1 MGEFV
6 MNNIKGFGDMIYFNK
21 NVRYTGFWEN
31 NKKEGFGIEIN
42 YDKNVIYIGFWKNN
56 KKEGCGKI
64 MNEKSE
70 KYGYWKNNKLFQ
82 NINNYNLFE
91 NEIIKTNSSVYL
103 DFFSKNFESIKILCN
118 FNII

>member
-1 MGEFV
+1 
-6 MNNIKGFGDMIYFNK
+6 
-21 NVRYTGFWEN
+21 
-31 NKKEGFGIEIN
+31 
-42 YDKNVIYIGFWKNN
+42 
-56 KKEGCGKI
+56 

-82 NINNYNLFE
+82 NINNYDLFE
-91 NEIIKTNSSVYL
+91 SEIIKTNSSVYL